1 MSVFILN
8 YFLVILF
15 LKGYYLSYFFL
26 LLLSALFVYKTNI
39 IRGYL
44 RYICLSMFLVS
55 VVIFEYF
62 DDEIFDFYLYFNLD
76 RFYIYMGGTISY
88 VLAFLHSIFFFF
100 VTFKRS

>member
-1 MSVFILN
+1 MSVLILN

-44 RYICLSMFLVS
+44 RYICLGMF
-55 VVIFEYF
+55 FF
-62 DDEIFDFYLYFNLD
+62 DDEIFDLYLYFNLD
-76 RFYIYMGGTISY
+76 RFYIYTGGIVSY
-88 VLAFLHSIFFFF
+88 ILAILHSIIFFFI
-100 VTFKRS
+100 TFITKITN